1 MNRRMK
7 VSLLL
12 TAVLFL
18 AAACSTEPKQTQP
31 VVSKSDS
38 GTSTA
43 APAKEAGQR
52 KNALVRVINATP
64 GAMAVD
70 IFAEV
75 SGKIPTLNSTT

>member
-1 MNRRMK
+1 MNRQVR
-7 VSLLL
+7 VSMLL

-31 VVSKSDS
+31 VVSKSDT

-52 KNALVRVINATP
+52 NNALVRVINATP

-70 IFAEV
+70 VFADDQKTFEAV
-75 SGKIPTLNSTT
+75 